1 MKLALKSVDLFDNI
15 IISWEQLIIF
25 AVPVA

>member
-15 IISWEQLIIF
+15 IISWEQLIISE
-25 AVPVA
+25 VPVA

>member
-15 IISWEQLIIF
+15 IISWEQLYIS